1 MSADRSTTPAKRRAP
16 GRLELA
22 HLTLQMHGRAIA
34 WGAGLLTLTLTLA
47 TLGILRT
54 VTVGDPIA
62 HTGVVTVI
70 PSSKS
75 IHVEVELGDGIRVMV
90 PRADYEDLVVGDQV
104 ALTETQSAL
113 GTTGF
118 QLTEVVID

>member
-1 MSADRSTTPAKRRAP
+1 
-16 GRLELA
+16 
-22 HLTLQMHGRAIA
+22 
-34 WGAGLLTLTLTLA
+34 
-47 TLGILRT
+47 
-54 VTVGDPIA
+54 
-62 HTGVVTVI
+62 
-70 PSSKS
+70 
-75 IHVEVELGDGIRVMV
+75 MV